1 MSSKLTRFVNNGAG
15 LEKTLRMIQSVA
27 QIAAVFTVGS
37 TAVQLTTAKLQLA
50 LTRRFFRFFGFLQSF
65 ERVSTL
71 LSNGGIGSVA
81 GWIDLAKWTCFSLYF
96 VLEDLTILHAMG
108 VYAVPWEE
116 QVMREANTFWFYAIS
131 LSILGSVYA
140 LLFSGA
146 SGQKAK
152 SKDGKKNINEKNGKT
167 EKVGK
172 AEKPAP
178 GVNASALMKDL
189 VVDGCDI
196 LLPVTLLG
204 WYHPGDLVVGGT
216 MALSTWLT
224 GSSIWAQSEDKKMD
238 SRGIEPRTT
247 PMLREYYTTK
257 PQAHLMKRVSL

>member
-15 LEKTLRMIQSVA
+15 LEKTLRLIQSVA

-71 LSNGGIGSVA
+71 LTNGSIGSVA

-116 QVMREANTFWFYAIS
+116 RVMREANTFWFFAIS
-131 LSILGSVYA
+131 FSLVGSVYA

-146 SGQKAK
+146 AEQKTK
-152 SKDGKKNINEKNGKT
+152 SKHSEKKINEKTGKA
-167 EKVGK
+167 EKAAE

-178 GVNASALMKDL
+178 GVNTSLFMKQIM
-189 VVDGCDI
+189 VDGCDI

-216 MALSTWLT
+216 MVLSTLLT
-224 GSSIWAQSEDKKMD
+224 GSSIWAQ
-238 SRGIEPRTT
+238 
-247 PMLREYYTTK
+247 
-257 PQAHLMKRVSL
+257 V